1 VPDYILNR
9 MNDSVGEAITDNTD
23 EWRREL
29 GVDLRRVKRM
39 SIEGD
44 KLIVTTKAQ

>member
-1 VPDYILNR
+1 VNNNI
-9 MNDSVGEAITDNTD
+9 SQVITDNTD
-23 EWRREL
+23 DGRREL

-44 KLIVTTKAQ
+44 KLVVTTKAE